1 MHQINRKSLIGFI
14 VLLGLGTAMVW
25 SQSTQTLAGPDS
37 KKSQAGVPVEPDMHE
52 FMEYVF
58 QPTYKRLK
66 QSIATEPENRKA
78 WKSIKSDA
86 LILAEGGNLLLLHE
100 PKDNGASWNTHSV
113 NVRKEGG
120 LLYKAAKVR
129 DFKVARKHYEAMMKN
144 CNACHQD
151 FADGEHQL
159 AP

>member
-25 SQSTQTLAGPDS
+25 SQSTQSLAGPDS

-66 QSIATEPENRKA
+66 HSIATEPEK
-78 WKSIKSDA
+78 
-86 LILAEGGNLLLLHE
+86 
-100 PKDNGASWNTHSV
+100 PQ
-113 NVRKEGG
+113 G
-120 LLYKAAKVR
+120 L
-129 DFKVARKHYEAMMKN
+129 EI
-144 CNACHQD
+144 HQIRCPHP
-151 FADGEHQL
+151 G
-159 AP
+159 